1 MNHSLTGSC
10 HCGALRLTFE
20 TPTPPADL
28 PMRIC
33 TCSFCAKQGARYIS
47 DPAGNARIA
56 VADAEALHRYRF
68 GTQTAEIL
76 SCKNC
81 GTYIGAITTVDG
93 ALYTAINVNALDD
106 QTPFDRL
113 ADVTNFEA
121 QTPEQRGA
129 RRQSKWTPATLDVAE
144 AAR

>member
-1 MNHSLTGSC
+1 MSHTLTGSC
-10 HCGALRLTFE
+10 HCGALHLTFE
-20 TPTPPADL
+20 TPTAPSDL

-47 DPAGNARIA
+47 DPAGSARIA
-56 VADAEALHRYRF
+56 VAGAETLHRYRF

-76 SCKNC
+76 SCQTC

-93 ALYTAINVNALDD
+93 ALYTAINVNVLDD
-106 QTPFDRL
+106 QAPFDRL
-113 ADVTNFEA
+113 AEVTNFEA
-121 QTPEQRGA
+121 QTAEQRGV
-129 RRQSKWTPATLDVAE
+129 RRQSKWTPVTLDVAK